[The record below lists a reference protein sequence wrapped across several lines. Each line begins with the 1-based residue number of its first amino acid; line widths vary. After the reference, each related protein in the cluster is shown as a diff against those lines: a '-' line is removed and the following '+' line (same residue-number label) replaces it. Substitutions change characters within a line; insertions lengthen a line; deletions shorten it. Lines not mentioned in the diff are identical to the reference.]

1 MPTTLPPLNALRVF
15 ECAARHLSFT
25 QAAEELNITQSA
37 VSHQVKGLEG
47 WLGFSLFERHG
58 QRLSLTPGGKIYAA
72 ALGTAIAKIVQATQD
87 VMTTGSH
94 QVLNLRGYGTFFVRW
109 LIPKI
114 SDFQEKNRDIKIR
127 LTTHVEAVDFTRDNV
142 DLGIVY
148 GLGPWERCRNDLIFA
163 DALIPVVSAKLA
175 AKLGKPC
182 ALEEMLSLPMLHS
195 RRRTQWEDWLRA
207 VDATRK
213 PSENDMY
220 FEDVTILYQCALE
233 GLGVALVQVKY
244 VERDLAEGRLVVP
257 YPFPLERQG
266 GYHLVCPVETAN
278 DDKIVRFREWLLAQ
292 NLCRTPIVPLLVQGH
307 ARADGR
313 GASPA

>member
-1 MPTTLPPLNALRVF
+1 MPATLPPLNALRVF

-25 QAAEELNITQSA
+25 QAAEELSITQSA

-47 WLGFSLFERHG
+47 WLGFALFERHG

-148 GLGPWERCRNDLIFA
+148 GIGPWERCRSDVLFT

-175 AKLGKPC
+175 AKLGPSC
-182 ALEEMLSLPMLHS
+182 SLEDMLSLPMLHS
-195 RRRTQWEDWLRA
+195 RMRDQWEDWLRA
-207 VDATRK
+207 AGATRK
-213 PSENDMY
+213 PSENDIY
-220 FEDVTILYQCALE
+220 FEDVTILYQCVLE
-233 GLGVALVQVKY
+233 GLGVALVQIKY
-244 VERDLAEGRLVVP
+244 VERDLAEGRLVAP
-257 YPFPLERQG
+257 YPFTLARRG
-266 GYHLVCPVETAN
+266 GYHLVCPVETVN
-278 DDKIVRFREWLLAQ
+278 DDKIVRFRDWLLAQ
-292 NLCRTPIVPLLVQGH
+292 NLQSAPVVPSLAQEP
-307 ARADGR
+307 ARIEG
-313 GASPA
+313 

>member
-1 MPTTLPPLNALRVF
+1 MATNLPPLNALRVF

-25 QAAEELNITQSA
+25 QAAEELSITQSA
-37 VSHQVKGLEG
+37 VSHQVKGLEE

-72 ALGTAIAKIVQATQD
+72 TLGTVFTRIVQATQD
-87 VMTTGSH
+87 LMTTGSH
-94 QVLNLRGYGTFFVRW
+94 QILNLRGYGTFFVRW
-109 LIPKI
+109 LIPRI

-148 GLGPWERCRNDLIFA
+148 GAGPWEGCRSDLLFT

-175 AKLGKPC
+175 AELGNPC
-182 ALEEMLSLPMLHS
+182 SLEEMLRLPMLHS
-195 RRRTQWEDWLRA
+195 RRRIQWEDWLRA
-207 VDATRK
+207 AGATRK
-213 PSENDMY
+213 PSDKDMY
-220 FEDVTILYQCALE
+220 FEDVTILYQCVLE

-244 VERDLAEGRLVVP
+244 VERDLAEGRLVAP
-257 YPFPLERQG
+257 YPFTLERNG
-266 GYHLVCPVETAN
+266 GYHLVCPLETAS

-292 NLCRTPIVPLLVQGH
+292 NMHPAPAVPLLAQ
-307 ARADGR
+307 
-313 GASPA
+313 S

>member
-1 MPTTLPPLNALRVF
+1 LADPAPFIMPANMPPLNALRVF

-25 QAAEELNITQSA
+25 QAAEELSITQSA
-37 VSHQVKGLEG
+37 VSHQVRSLEE
-47 WLGFSLFERHG
+47 WLGFPLFERHG

-72 ALGTAIAKIVQATQD
+72 AMAVVFTRIVQATQD

-94 QVLNLRGYGTFFVRW
+94 QILNLRGYGTFFVRW
-109 LIPKI
+109 LIPRI

-148 GLGPWERCRNDLIFA
+148 GVGPWEGCRTDLLFA
-163 DALIPVVSAKLA
+163 DALIPVVSARLA
-175 AKLGKPC
+175 AELGNPC
-182 ALEEMLSLPMLHS
+182 SLDELLSLPMLHS
-195 RRRTQWEDWLRA
+195 RRRVQWEDWLQA
-207 VDATRK
+207 VGETRK
-213 PSENDMY
+213 PAENDMY
-220 FEDVTILYQCALE
+220 FEDVTILYQSVLE

-244 VERDLAEGRLVVP
+244 VERDLAAGRLVAP
-257 YPFPLERQG
+257 YPFSLKRKG

-292 NLCRTPIVPLLVQGH
+292 SAALAPVVPLLAEG
-307 ARADGR
+307 
-313 GASPA
+313 